1 MITLP
6 GGRPVRARSLR
17 VPPPEPPAFGLYL
30 GSRAAARRRDPAYH
44 SPSLRSPR
52 EMTWPRRWLV
62 WPDFRTPRHPDEAR
76 TAIEAL
82 HARAGV
88 ELVEVACGG
97 GIGRTGTV
105 LACLATLDGLGPD
118 DAVAWVRAHHHR
130 RAVETPGQRRWV
142 RWFAERPR

>member
-6 GGRPVRARSLR
+6 GGRTVRARSLR
-17 VPPPEPPAFGLYL
+17 VPPPPGPPAFGLYL
-30 GSRAAARRRDPAYH
+30 GSRSAARRRDPG
-44 SPSLRSPR
+44 
-52 EMTWPRRWLV
+52 MTWPRRWLV

-76 TAIEAL
+76 AAIEAL
-82 HARAGV
+82 HARAGS

-118 DAVAWVRAHHHR
+118 DAVAWVRSHHHR
-130 RAVETPGQRRWV
+130 RAVETPGQRRWI
-142 RWFAERPR
+142 RWFAESPG

>member
-1 MITLP
+1 MLELP

-17 VPPPEPPAFGLYL
+17 VPPAEPPAFGLYL
-30 GSRAAARRRDPAYH
+30 GSGRAARRHDAV
-44 SPSLRSPR
+44 
-52 EMTWPRRWLV
+52 MTWPRRWLV
-62 WPDFRTPRHPDEAR
+62 WPDFRTPRHPDEAA

-82 HARAGV
+82 HERAAA

-118 DAVAWVRAHHHR
+118 EAVAWVRAHHHA

-142 RWFAERPR
+142 RWFADRPR